1 MAERGCSSAG
11 LARMLLRRPDL
22 RPYFRS
28 LQITHSVLLTLCE
41 AYEEATRAL
50 ETLPPDGPEHREYVE
65 ICQALEDEFER
76 VCRQVHGGTTSG
88 WH

>member
-22 RPYFRS
+22 SPYFRS

-50 ETLPPDGPEHREYVE
+50 SLIH
-65 ICQALEDEFER
+65 I
-76 VCRQVHGGTTSG
+76 
-88 WH
+88 